1 MVLDPGRMARSE
13 VEVGGGGGGT
23 VYTDGGGRTV
33 AIPVIN
39 EPADSE
45 ADTTSA
51 PGTEDE
57 GRTGMS
63 DLDRGDLIQQEVNPE
78 VFNRLYEEA
87 IRGSSSGSDG
97 ELSGI
102 ANRHR
107 AGANSLRAAVETQ
120 TAPTA
125 HRGSLTADILG
136 LAVANA
142 LQETEKEN
150 NEGPE
155 EQNGNERPGRSTSN
169 ETGGQTDRIQNN
181 HTWGGLGQ
189 DREVELKSESESDLE
204 QVAAGPGF
212 LTDWPGD
219 FRFKLKLPSSGK
231 ARDPQYSSYLN
242 KLYIAQNRAVTLTL
256 STSAPATVPL
266 SLRAQLVFTSPD
278 HQKDPVRVC
287 YQHSHTGGGTP
298 RTEALASHVLRLTAG
313 EPHVDVKYLH
323 FTDTGKHAVLV
334 SPLPPPAPGTCTVPI
349 TIRFTDLSSCPGG
362 INRRE
367 IAVVFTLESKG
378 RVVGRKVLPVR
389 VCTCPKRDRQHDEK
403 ERGGSSSSSSGRVP
417 GGKRAPP
424 ETLVQ
429 SESQGGDLAG
439 GQVQPST
446 SGVAEEFW
454 VLAKGVE
461 NYKALKQMAEVLEK
475 HRGGDMA
482 EWERKQEDGKK
493 RRRI

>member
-1 MVLDPGRMARSE
+1 MKVPMVVDKMRTARME
-13 VEVGGGGGGT
+13 VEVGGGGT
-23 VYTDGGGRTV
+23 VYTDGGGRTLTV
-33 AIPVIN
+33 PVKTQQS
-39 EPADSE
+39 DSE

-78 VFNRLYEEA
+78 LFNRLYEEA

-102 ANRHR
+102 AKRHVR
-107 AGANSLRAAVETQ
+107 ARVNSSTSKGDDGPSSSPISRS
-120 TAPTA
+120 
-125 HRGSLTADILG
+125 GSMPGDLLG
-136 LAVANA
+136 IAVATSFPEGKKEEDEA
-142 LQETEKEN
+142 TQEKTESVLSD
-150 NEGPE
+150 PA
-155 EQNGNERPGRSTSN
+155 
-169 ETGGQTDRIQNN
+169 GQADLIKSQHN
-181 HTWGGLGQ
+181 WGGLGQ

-204 QVAAGPGF
+204 QIAAGPGF

-219 FRFKLKLPSSGK
+219 FRFKLRLPASGK
-231 ARDPQYSSYLN
+231 AREPQYSAVLN

-256 STSAPATVPL
+256 STSAPTSASF

-298 RTEALASHVLRLTAG
+298 RTDALASHILRLTAG
-313 EPHVDVKYLH
+313 EPLVDVKYLH

-334 SPLPPPAPGTCTVPI
+334 SPLPPPAPGTSTVPI

-367 IAVVFTLESKG
+367 IAVVFTLESES

-403 ERGGSSSSSSGRVP
+403 ERGGNSNGRVP

-424 ETLVQ
+424 DPREILVLSQ
-429 SESQGGDLAG
+429 SQGAAESQAA
-439 GQVQPST
+439 VQPST
-446 SGVAEEFW
+446 SGVTEEFW
-454 VLAKGVE
+454 VLARGAE
-461 NYKALKQMAEVLEK
+461 NYKALRQMAEVLES
-475 HRGGDMA
+475 HRGGDL
-482 EWERKQEDGKK
+482 EDWERKQEEGKK
-493 RRRI
+493 RRRL

>member
-1 MVLDPGRMARSE
+1 MKQ
-13 VEVGGGGGGT
+13 
-23 VYTDGGGRTV
+23 
-33 AIPVIN
+33 
-39 EPADSE
+39 

-78 VFNRLYEEA
+78 LFNRLYEEA

-107 AGANSLRAAVETQ
+107 ATRAVSISTSKGDDG
-120 TAPTA
+120 PSSSPNPIS
-125 HRGSLTADILG
+125 RSGSSVPEDLLG
-136 LAVANA
+136 VAVANA
-142 LQETEKEN
+142 F
-150 NEGPE
+150 PE
-155 EQNGNERPGRSTSN
+155 EGRK
-169 ETGGQTDRIQNN
+169 EEDEKIEGGLSDPPTAQHGDIAGQANDTKSQQHN
-181 HTWGGLGQ
+181 WGGFGQ

-219 FRFKLKLPSSGK
+219 FRFKLRLPASGK
-231 ARDPQYSSYLN
+231 AREPQFSAILN

-256 STSAPATVPL
+256 STSAPTSASF
-266 SLRAQLVFTSPD
+266 SLRAQLMFTSPD

-298 RTEALASHVLRLTAG
+298 RTDALASHILRLTAG
-313 EPHVDVKYLH
+313 EPLVDVKYLH

-334 SPLPPPAPGTCTVPI
+334 SPLPPPAPGTNTVPI

-367 IAVVFTLESKG
+367 IAVVFTLESEG

-403 ERGGSSSSSSGRVP
+403 ERGGSSSSGGRVP

-424 ETLVQ
+424 DPRETLVQ
-429 SESQGGDLAG
+429 SQSQGAGSQGGVG
-439 GQVQPST
+439 GEVQQPST

-454 VLAKGVE
+454 VLARGPE
-461 NYKALKQMAEVLEK
+461 NYKALRQVILYQW
-475 HRGGDMA
+475 R
-482 EWERKQEDGKK
+482 
-493 RRRI
+493 

>member
-1 MVLDPGRMARSE
+1 MSQRIPRCFLHKVLFSSRWNFFS
-13 VEVGGGGGGT
+13 
-23 VYTDGGGRTV
+23 
-33 AIPVIN
+33 IFLKQ
-39 EPADSE
+39 

-107 AGANSLRAAVETQ
+107 AGANSLGLRAAVETQ

-125 HRGSLTADILG
+125 HRSSLTADILG

-142 LQETEKEN
+142 LQETEKEKD
-150 NEGPE
+150 EGPE
-155 EQNGNERPGRSTSN
+155 EQNCNERPGRSTSN
-169 ETGGQTDRIQNN
+169 ETVGQTDRILNN

-429 SESQGGDLAG
+429 SESQVGEVAG

-454 VLAKGVE
+454 VLAKGAE
-461 NYKALKQMAEVLEK
+461 NYKALKQVQLSFVCQ
-475 HRGGDMA
+475 HISFLFPDGGSFGEA
-482 EWERKQEDGKK
+482 Q
-493 RRRI
+493 RRRHG